1 LIRPVTN
8 GSGPTLDTGIP
19 ERPSAP
25 ADRDGPVLVTGGAGF
40 VGANLADRLL
50 SEGRDVTV
58 LDAFVRRGVEA
69 NARWLERRHGGRVRF
84 LRGDVRDAA
93 LVDEAVRGAAA
104 VFHFAAQVAVTTS
117 LDDPRD
123 DFSVN
128 AGGTLHVLDSVRSQP
143 DPPPFFF
150 TSTNKVYGCL
160 GSLPLRARGERYVPD
175 EPTLAARG
183 VGETAP
189 LDFRTPYGCSKG
201 AADQYTLEFARS
213 FGLPAVVFRMSC
225 IYGPRQFGNEDQGWV
240 AHVALCALQG
250 RPLTIYGDGMQVRDL
265 LFADD
270 LVDAFLLAWR
280 NVARLRARAFNIGGG
295 PANVVSLLELV
306 RLLEERGAR
315 PGSIRHDA
323 WRSGDQKYYASDTA
337 AFRAETGWA
346 PRVGVGEGLDRLCR
360 ALEEQ
365 AADEPEATMAPG
377 AHG

>member
-1 LIRPVTN
+1 LIRPESN
-8 GSGPTLDTGIP
+8 GSDPAAAVRT

-25 ADRDGPVLVTGGAGF
+25 ADRDGPILVTGGAGF
-40 VGANLADRLL
+40 VGANLTDRLL
-50 SEGRDVTV
+50 SEGRDVIV
-58 LDAFVRRGVEA
+58 LDAFVREGVEA
-69 NARWLERRHGGRVRF
+69 NARWLRRRHGDRVRIV
-84 LRGDVRDAA
+84 RGDVRDAA
-93 LVDEAVRGAAA
+93 QVEEAVRGAAA

-117 LDDPRD
+117 LGSPRE
-123 DFSVN
+123 DFAVN
-128 AGGTLHVLDSVRSQP
+128 AEGTLQMLEALRRQS

-160 GSLPLRARGERYVPD
+160 GDVPVRVRGERYEPD
-175 EPTLAARG
+175 HSDLAARG
-183 VGETAP
+183 VSESAP

-213 FGLPAVVFRMSC
+213 FGLHAVVFRMSC

-265 LFADD
+265 LFAED
-270 LVDAFLLAWR
+270 LVDAFLLAWK
-280 NVARLRARAFNIGGG
+280 NAARLRARAFNIGGG

-306 RLLEERGAR
+306 RMLEARGAR
-315 PGSIRHDA
+315 PSSIRHDA
-323 WRSGDQKYYASDTA
+323 WRSGDQKYYASDTG
-337 AFRAETGWA
+337 AFRSETGWT
-346 PRVGVGEGLDRLCR
+346 PRVDVEEGIDRLCR

-365 AADEPEATMAPG
+365 TGDEPEASMAPG